1 MNVVEGL
8 RYGRK
13 VLLEAGVENPLLDA
27 EVILSHVLGARRMDL
42 YLEPQRELKEEEIKT
57 YKALIEKRR
66 CRIPVAYITGKKEF
80 FTLEFFVK
88 EGVLIPRP
96 ETEFLVE
103 EVLNRISNIKTPKVA
118 ELCCGSGAVAISI
131 AFFKKDAIVYASDI
145 SERAGEVTM
154 LNAAKHGVED
164 RVRFLRG
171 DLWQPFEKEGLK
183 GFDVVVANPPYIPS
197 NELENLPP
205 EVKKEPREALDGGPD
220 GLDFYRRIITRAPK
234 FLKSRGSI
242 VLEIGNDQRE
252 RVCSFLK
259 GECFEDIRIIKD
271 YGGFERVIA
280 ASLHA
285 GDGKSE

>member
-1 MNVVEGL
+1 MNVLEGL
-8 RYGRK
+8 NYGKK

-27 EVILSHVLGARRMDL
+27 EVILSHVLGVRRMDL
-42 YLEPQRELKEEEIKT
+42 YLEPRRELKEEEIKT
-57 YKALIEKRR
+57 YEALIEKRSS
-66 CRIPVAYITGKKEF
+66 RIPVAYITGKKEF

-103 EVLNRISNIKTPKVA
+103 EVLNRISSIKTPKVA

-220 GLDFYRRIITRAPK
+220 GLDFYRRIITGAPK

>member
-57 YKALIEKRR
+57 YKALIEKRSS
-66 CRIPVAYITGKKEF
+66 RIPVAYITGKKEF

-145 SERAGEVTM
+145 SEIAGEVTM
-154 LNAAKHGVED
+154 LNATKHGVED